1 MSTPAPAAPRI
12 VPVDHIGPRRGIDG
26 LTVLT
31 VYLVLLCAVPSGL
44 TITAMGSAGR
54 PATIWALAASLWWCW
69 HQVQRQ
75 APLAPGRRIVPLALF
90 ALLTVAGFS
99 YAVAMLRG
107 LPGDEVSPADT
118 GILRLVAWAGILLVG
133 HDGLSNAGELR
144 VLLRRV
150 AWVGGALAVLGI
162 FQFLTGELLLD
173 LWRMVPFTTWDAPN
187 AAGLDQRAGFI
198 RASGTAI
205 HPLEYGVMLCVAF
218 PLAVVLATENR
229 STHRLLPWLPFAA
242 IAVASLTSLSRST
255 LIGLAIGLIVML
267 PTLTRRARVL
277 MLSLGGVMAVALAVV
292 VPGMLGTIRGLFTG
306 LATDPSAS
314 SRTSSYDAAI
324 EFVSRF
330 PLVGKGFGTFI
341 ARYHIFDNQYLLLAI
356 ELGILGIIA
365 FLLLIA
371 AGIVSAAKARK
382 AAVEREDRQ
391 FAQALIAALLAASV
405 MMAFFDGL
413 SFAMSGG
420 MLFLVLGL
428 AGGARHLLAPPSPV
442 PAQSMAIR

>member
-1 MSTPAPAAPRI
+1 MSKPAPAAARM
-12 VPVDHIGPRRGIDG
+12 VPVIHIGPRRGIDG

-44 TITAMGSAGR
+44 TITALGSAGR
-54 PATIWALAASLWWCW
+54 PSTIWALAASLWWCW

-75 APLAPGRRIVPLALF
+75 APLAPGRRFVPLALF
-90 ALLTVAGFS
+90 AFLAVAGFS
-99 YAVAMLRG
+99 YAAAMLRG
-107 LPGDEVSPADT
+107 LPADEVSPADT
-118 GILRLVAWAGILLVG
+118 GILRLAAWAGILLVSQ
-133 HDGLSNAGELR
+133 DGLMNAGELR

-162 FQFLTGELLLD
+162 VQFLTGESLLEF
-173 LWRMVPFTTWDAPN
+173 WRMVPFTTWDAPN

-198 RASGTAI
+198 RASGTAV
-205 HPLEYGVMLCVAF
+205 HPLEYGVVLCMAF
-218 PLAVVLATENR
+218 PFAIVLGTENR
-229 STHRLLPWLPFAA
+229 SSHRVLPWLPFAA
-242 IAVASLTSLSRST
+242 IAVAALTSLSRST

-267 PTLTRRARVL
+267 PTLTRRAQAL
-277 MLSLGGVMAVALAVV
+277 MLSVGCGLAVALAVV

-306 LATDPSAS
+306 LAADPSTA

-330 PLVGKGFGTFI
+330 PLIGKGFGTFI

-356 ELGILGIIA
+356 ELGILGFIT
-365 FLLLIA
+365 FLLLIL
-371 AGIVSAAKARK
+371 AGIVSAAAARR
-382 AAVEREDRQ
+382 AAVGREDRQ
-391 FAQALIAALLAASV
+391 IGQALISALLAASL

-420 MLFLVLGL
+420 MLFLLLGL
-428 AGGARHLLAPPSPV
+428 AGGTRHLLAPPGPG
-442 PAQSMAIR
+442 PRQWMAIR

>member
-1 MSTPAPAAPRI
+1 MSMPAPTAPRI
-12 VPVDHIGPRRGIDG
+12 VPVGHIGPRRGIDG

-90 ALLTVAGFS
+90 ALLTVAGVS

-107 LPGDEVSPADT
+107 LPTDEVSPADT

-133 HDGLSNAGELR
+133 HDGLLNAGELR

-187 AAGLDQRAGFI
+187 SAGLDQRAGFI

-205 HPLEYGVMLCVAF
+205 HPLEYGVMLSVAF

-229 STHRLLPWLPFAA
+229 SAHRVLPWLPFAA

-277 MLSLGGVMAVALAVV
+277 MLGLGGTMAVALAVA

-306 LATDPSAS
+306 LATDPSTA

-356 ELGILGIIA
+356 ELGILGFIA

-371 AGIVSAAKARK
+371 AGVVSAAKARK

-391 FAQALIAALLAASV
+391 FAQALIAALLAASL
-405 MMAFFDGL
+405 MMSFFDGL

-420 MLFLVLGL
+420 MLFFLLGL
-428 AGGARHLLAPPSPV
+428 AGGARHLLAPAGPV